1 VHTATLHSQ
10 RATRCQD
17 GTRSPDATRRPETP
31 VGAESF
37 ADLLRDEH
45 AALLGRFD
53 DFREAVSPQARQR
66 IGDELCEALEIHLRL
81 EEDVLHPVAGR
92 LLQDTA
98 AFAVALRGD
107 VEHELLR
114 ALTDRLRG
122 LYVTEDEYGA
132 CLAVLESHLLAHV
145 ESEEDDLLPVIEG
158 RLCSAALT
166 REWARRRT
174 AVLAATTFERP

>member
-1 VHTATLHSQ
+1 VHTSSRHPRDASRHP
-10 RATRCQD
+10 D
-17 GTRSPDATRRPETP
+17 SPI
-31 VGAESF
+31 GAESF
-37 ADLLRDEH
+37 ADVVRDEH

-92 LLQDTA
+92 LLQDSA

-114 ALTDRLRG
+114 ELTDRLRG

-166 REWARRRT
+166 REWARRRE
-174 AVLAATTFERP
+174 AVLGATALART

>member
-1 VHTATLHSQ
+1 VHA
-10 RATRCQD
+10 ATRPS
-17 GTRSPDATRRPETP
+17 RHAIRHPDAPL
-31 VGAESF
+31 GADPF

-45 AALLGRFD
+45 ADLLGRFG
-53 DFREAVSPQARQR
+53 DFREAGSPHARQR

-132 CLAVLESHLLAHV
+132 CLAVLECHLLAHV
-145 ESEEDDLLPVIEG
+145 ESEEDDLLPAIEG
-158 RLCSAALT
+158 RQCSAALT

-174 AVLAATTFERP
+174 AVLGAATLERP